1 MYYSKTLDRKKYF
14 KDYISGDFTKIVDE
28 VSKYAINL
36 NIFLNSLKNK
46 FYMLEAFWK
55 KSVSSMKCRKKFFFG
70 SNEIALP
77 FLN

>member
-46 FYMLEAFWK
+46 FYMLEAF
-55 KSVSSMKCRKKFFFG
+55 
-70 SNEIALP
+70 
-77 FLN
+77 